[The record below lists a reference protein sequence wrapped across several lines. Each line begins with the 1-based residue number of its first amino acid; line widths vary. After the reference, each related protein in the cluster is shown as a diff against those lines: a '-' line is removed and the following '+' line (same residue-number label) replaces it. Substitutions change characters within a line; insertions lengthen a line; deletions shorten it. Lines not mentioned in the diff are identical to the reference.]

1 MSQGE
6 QVICKLLT
14 QAGIS
19 FTREKTFSD
28 LKHGLFRFD
37 FYIQKTDG
45 THAVIEF
52 NGIQHYEFVPRFYKK
67 PMMWR
72 KAQEYDR
79 RKISYCLANNIPIYI
94 IPYWDL
100 PTLREP
106 EDLFREQYLATT
118 RWHNDNIYLNKKD
131 RL

>member
-6 QVICKLLT
+6 QLICKLLNK
-14 QAGIS
+14 ANIK

-37 FYIQKTDG
+37 FYIIQKDG
-45 THAVIEF
+45 TAAIIEF
-52 NGIQHYEFVPRFYKK
+52 NGIQHYEYISRFHRT
-67 PMMWR
+67 PTDWR

-94 IPYWDL
+94 IPYWDV
-100 PTLREP
+100 PTLRDYQ
-106 EDLFREQYLATT
+106 DLLRPQYLATS
-118 RWHNDNIYLNKKD
+118 RWHNDRVYTNKKD
-131 RL
+131 RH